1 MLALRY
7 VALVA
12 LVVWVGGLIALGAI
26 AAPAIF
32 DVLGAQPIAD
42 GRLLAGAAFG
52 EILRRFTLVSY
63 GAGILLLGTLL
74 VRAILGPRPRR
85 FAWRAALATLMLAT
99 TAYAGIVVAARIRDI
114 QREIRVA
121 PSSLPENDPRRIEF
135 GRLHGLSTSLQLVP
149 LLGGLAL
156 ISWELKE

>member
-7 VALVA
+7 VALLA

-32 DVLGAQPIAD
+32 DVLGAQQIAD
-42 GRLLAGAAFG
+42 GRLLAGATFG
-52 EILRRFTLVSY
+52 EILRRFTLVAF
-63 GAGILLLGTLL
+63 GVLLLGTLI

-99 TAYAGIVVAARIRDI
+99 TAYAGIVVAGRIRDI
-114 QREIRVA
+114 QRTIRVA

-135 GRLHGLSTSLQLVP
+135 GRLHGMSTSLQLVP
-149 LLGGLAL
+149 LVGGLAL
-156 ISWELKE
+156 MYWELKG